1 MKSGKKK
8 RRASA
13 AEGLSRLNRRLMNWA
28 GRGFPGRKR
37 VESCLEILYTEKN
50 VQEKTEEFYLEKH
63 LLLLKIFAAGILT
76 SAAAVLAAGGRELLL
91 DGRFLPRQE
100 EAYTRELELTE
111 PESGRTGTL
120 EVTVEPRE
128 RTAEE
133 NRRLLEKAREELE
146 TCILGENSSLEEV
159 RSPLILKETVGELP
173 VMAQWEQDSARILNP
188 DGSIRTDRLT
198 EEGTV
203 TELTVRLCCGEEE
216 ERYRFAVHV
225 LPPLLSAEESWIGVV
240 SQAVAEMQEKGGK
253 EELKELPETVQEKK
267 ILWSEKKTSP
277 AGWMVLLTILCGICV
292 YRAKDQELEKQI
304 GERERQMK
312 RDYAKIVSKLV
323 LLTEAGSAVRTAWE
337 TIVRDYQKK
346 KEDGRT
352 ELRWAY
358 EEMALAGR
366 EMQNGTAETRA
377 YENFGMRCRIPCYMK
392 LAALLGQNVRKGG
405 KGLGELLYAETAE
418 AFEQRKAGAV
428 SQGEEAATKLLFPLI
443 LTLLAVMLLVIA
455 PAGMAMKI

>member
-1 MKSGKKK
+1 MKGCKKK
-8 RRASA
+8 RKLTASERFSA
-13 AEGLSRLNRRLMNWA
+13 LNRRILKRV

-37 VESCLEILYTEKN
+37 VESCMEILYTEKN
-50 VQEKTEEFYLEKH
+50 VQENTEKFYLEKH
-63 LLLLKIFAAGILT
+63 LLLLKIFIAGILT
-76 SAAAVLAAGGRELLL
+76 AAAAALASGGRELLME
-91 DGRFLPRQE
+91 GRFLPRQE

-111 PESGRTGTL
+111 PESGRTGTM

-133 NRRLLEKAREELE
+133 NRRLLQRAREELPSS
-146 TCILGENSSLEEV
+146 ILGENSSLEEV
-159 RSPLILKETVGELP
+159 RSPLVLEETVGGLP
-173 VMAQWEQDSARILNP
+173 VTAQWEQDSARILNP
-188 DGSIRTDRLT
+188 DGSIRSDRLS

-216 ERYRFAVHV
+216 ERCRFAVRV
-225 LPPLLSAEESWIGVV
+225 LPPLLSAEESWIA
-240 SQAVAEMQEKGGK
+240 AVGKAVEEAQEKSGK

-267 ILWSEKKTSP
+267 IVWSEKKASP
-277 AGWMVLLTILCGICV
+277 AGWMVLLTVLCGICV
-292 YRAKDQELEKQI
+292 YRVKDQELEKQI

-312 RDYAKIVSKLV
+312 RDYARIVSKLV

-337 TIVRDYQKK
+337 IIVRDYQKK

-352 ELRWAY
+352 EPRWAY

-377 YENFGMRCRIPCYMK
+377 YENFGLRCRIPCYMK
-392 LAALLGQNVRKGG
+392 LSALLGQNVRKGG